1 MTNPMKVWYERERN
15 KADFWKEKALN
26 MVEKSTYLELEKFLL
41 DEQSRLFERIRVLED
56 INSEQDAEIDK
67 LLLQL
72 SNEKSKNKMKGNKQW
87 L

>member
-1 MTNPMKVWYERERN
+1 MTNPMRVWWEKERN
-15 KADFWKEKALN
+15 RADFWKEKALN

-72 SNEKSKNKMKGNKQW
+72 SNEKSKKIKWKDIK
-87 L
+87 

>member
-1 MTNPMKVWYERERN
+1 MTNPMRVWWEREKN

-26 MVEKSTYLELEKFLL
+26 MIEKSTYLDLEKFLL

-72 SNEKSKNKMKGNKQW
+72 SNEKSKNKTKGK
-87 L
+87 

>member
-1 MTNPMKVWYERERN
+1 MKVWYERERN

-26 MVEKSTYLELEKFLL
+26 MIEKSTYLELEKFLL

-72 SNEKSKNKMKGNKQW
+72 SNEKSKKIKWKDIK
-87 L
+87 

>member
-41 DEQSRLFERIRVLED
+41 DEQSRLFEQIRVLED

-72 SNEKSKNKMKGNKQW
+72 SNEKSKNKMKGK
-87 L
+87 

>member
-1 MTNPMKVWYERERN
+1 MRVWWEREKN

-26 MVEKSTYLELEKFLL
+26 MIEKSTYLDLEKFLL

-72 SNEKSKNKMKGNKQW
+72 SNEKSKNKTKGK
-87 L
+87 

>member
-1 MTNPMKVWYERERN
+1 MTNPMRVWWEKERN
-15 KADFWKEKALN
+15 RADFWKEKALN

-41 DEQSRLFERIRVLED
+41 DEQSRLFEQIRKLED

-72 SNEKSKNKMKGNKQW
+72 SNEKSKNKMKWKEIK
-87 L
+87 

>member
-26 MVEKSTYLELEKFLL
+26 MIEKSTYLELEKFLL

-72 SNEKSKNKMKGNKQW
+72 SNEKSKKIKWKDIK
-87 L
+87 

>member
-1 MTNPMKVWYERERN
+1 MKVWYEREKN

-41 DEQSRLFERIRVLED
+41 DEQSRLFEQIRVLED

-72 SNEKSKNKMKGNKQW
+72 SNEKSKNKMKWKDIK
-87 L
+87 

>member
-1 MTNPMKVWYERERN
+1 MTNPMKVWYEKEKN

-26 MVEKSTYLELEKFLL
+26 MIEKSTYLDLEKFLL

-72 SNEKSKNKMKGNKQW
+72 SNEKSKNKMKWKEIK
-87 L
+87 

>member
-41 DEQSRLFERIRVLED
+41 DEQSRLFEQIRVLED

-72 SNEKSKNKMKGNKQW
+72 SNEKSKNKMKWKEIK
-87 L
+87 

>member
-1 MTNPMKVWYERERN
+1 MTNPMKVWYEREKN

-41 DEQSRLFERIRVLED
+41 DEQSRLFEQIRVLED

-72 SNEKSKNKMKGNKQW
+72 SNEKSKNKMKWKDIK
-87 L
+87 

>member
-1 MTNPMKVWYERERN
+1 MKVWYERERN

-41 DEQSRLFERIRVLED
+41 DEQSRLFEQIRVLED

-72 SNEKSKNKMKGNKQW
+72 SNEKSKNKMKWKDIK
-87 L
+87 

>member
-1 MTNPMKVWYERERN
+1 MTNPMRVWYERERN

-72 SNEKSKNKMKGNKQW
+72 SNEKSKKIKWKDIK
-87 L
+87 

>member
-1 MTNPMKVWYERERN
+1 MKVWYERERN

-41 DEQSRLFERIRVLED
+41 DEQSRLFEQIRVLED

-72 SNEKSKNKMKGNKQW
+72 SNEKSKNKMKGK
-87 L
+87 

>member
-1 MTNPMKVWYERERN
+1 MTNPMKVWYEREKN

-41 DEQSRLFERIRVLED
+41 DEQSRLFEQIRVLED

-72 SNEKSKNKMKGNKQW
+72 SNEKSKNKMKWKEIK
-87 L
+87 

>member
-1 MTNPMKVWYERERN
+1 MTNPMKVWYEKERN

-26 MVEKSTYLELEKFLL
+26 MIEKSTYLDLEKFLL

-72 SNEKSKNKMKGNKQW
+72 SNEKSKNKMKWKEIK
-87 L
+87 

>member
-1 MTNPMKVWYERERN
+1 MTNPMKVWYEREKN

-72 SNEKSKNKMKGNKQW
+72 SNEKSKNKMKWKDIK
-87 L
+87 

>member
-1 MTNPMKVWYERERN
+1 MTNPMRVWWEKERN
-15 KADFWKEKALN
+15 RADFWKEKALN

-41 DEQSRLFERIRVLED
+41 DEQSRLFEQIRKLEE

-72 SNEKSKNKMKGNKQW
+72 SNEKSKNKMKWKEIK
-87 L
+87 

>member
-41 DEQSRLFERIRVLED
+41 DEQSRLFEQIRVLED

-72 SNEKSKNKMKGNKQW
+72 SNEKSKNKMKCKDIK
-87 L
+87 

>member
-1 MTNPMKVWYERERN
+1 MTNPMRVWYERERN

-41 DEQSRLFERIRVLED
+41 DEQSRLFEQIRVLED

-72 SNEKSKNKMKGNKQW
+72 SNEKSKNKMKGK
-87 L
+87 

>member
-1 MTNPMKVWYERERN
+1 VEVVTNPMRVWWEKERN

-26 MVEKSTYLELEKFLL
+26 MIEKSTYLELEKFLL

-72 SNEKSKNKMKGNKQW
+72 SNEKSKNKTKGK
-87 L
+87 

>member
-1 MTNPMKVWYERERN
+1 MTNPMKVWYEREKN

-72 SNEKSKNKMKGNKQW
+72 SNEKSKKIKWKDIK
-87 L
+87 

>member
-72 SNEKSKNKMKGNKQW
+72 SNEKSKNKMKWKDIK
-87 L
+87 

>member
-1 MTNPMKVWYERERN
+1 MTNPMRVWWEKERN
-15 KADFWKEKALN
+15 RADFWKEKALN

-41 DEQSRLFERIRVLED
+41 DEQSRLFERIRVLEE

-72 SNEKSKNKMKGNKQW
+72 SNEKSKNKMKWKEIK
-87 L
+87 

>member
-1 MTNPMKVWYERERN
+1 MKVWYEREKN

-72 SNEKSKNKMKGNKQW
+72 SNEKSKNKMKWKDIK
-87 L
+87 

>member
-1 MTNPMKVWYERERN
+1 MTNPMRVWWEKERN

-26 MVEKSTYLELEKFLL
+26 MIEKSTYLELEKFLL

-72 SNEKSKNKMKGNKQW
+72 SNEKSKNKMKWKEIK
-87 L
+87 

>member
-1 MTNPMKVWYERERN
+1 MTNPMRVWWEKERN
-15 KADFWKEKALN
+15 RADFWKEKALN

-72 SNEKSKNKMKGNKQW
+72 SNEKSKNKMKWKEIK
-87 L
+87 

>member
-1 MTNPMKVWYERERN
+1 MTNPMRVWWERERN

-26 MVEKSTYLELEKFLL
+26 MIEKSTYLELEKFLL

-72 SNEKSKNKMKGNKQW
+72 SNEKSKNKMKWKEIK
-87 L
+87 

>member
-1 MTNPMKVWYERERN
+1 MTNPMRVWWEKERN

-72 SNEKSKNKMKGNKQW
+72 SNEKSKKIKWKDIK
-87 L
+87 

>member
-41 DEQSRLFERIRVLED
+41 DEQSRLFEQIRVLED

-72 SNEKSKNKMKGNKQW
+72 SNEKSKKIKWKDIK
-87 L
+87 

>member
-1 MTNPMKVWYERERN
+1 MKVWYEREKN

-72 SNEKSKNKMKGNKQW
+72 SNEKSKNKMKGNKQ
-87 L
+87 

>member
-72 SNEKSKNKMKGNKQW
+72 SNEKSKNKMKGNKQ
-87 L
+87 

>member
-41 DEQSRLFERIRVLED
+41 DEQSRLFEQIRVLED

-72 SNEKSKNKMKGNKQW
+72 SNEKSKNKMKWKDIK
-87 L
+87 

>member
-1 MTNPMKVWYERERN
+1 MTNPMRVWWEKERN
-15 KADFWKEKALN
+15 RADFWKEKALN

-56 INSEQDAEIDK
+56 INREQDAEIDK

-72 SNEKSKNKMKGNKQW
+72 SNEKSKTKRKENK
-87 L
+87 

>member
-1 MTNPMKVWYERERN
+1 MTNPMRVWWEKERN

-41 DEQSRLFERIRVLED
+41 DEQSRLFEQIRKLEE

-72 SNEKSKNKMKGNKQW
+72 SNEKSKNKMKWKEIK
-87 L
+87 

>member
-1 MTNPMKVWYERERN
+1 MTNPMKVWYEREKN

-72 SNEKSKNKMKGNKQW
+72 SNEKSKNKMKWKEIK
-87 L
+87 

>member
-1 MTNPMKVWYERERN
+1 MTNPMRVWWEKERN
-15 KADFWKEKALN
+15 RADFWKEKALN

-41 DEQSRLFERIRVLED
+41 DEQSRLLERIRVLED

-72 SNEKSKNKMKGNKQW
+72 SNEKSKNKTKGK
-87 L
+87 

>member
-1 MTNPMKVWYERERN
+1 VEVVTNPMRVWWEREKN

-26 MVEKSTYLELEKFLL
+26 MIEKSTYLDLEKFLL

-72 SNEKSKNKMKGNKQW
+72 SNEKSKNKTKGK
-87 L
+87 

>member
-1 MTNPMKVWYERERN
+1 MTNPMRVWWEKERN
-15 KADFWKEKALN
+15 RADFWKEKALN

-41 DEQSRLFERIRVLED
+41 DEQSRLFKRIRVLED

-72 SNEKSKNKMKGNKQW
+72 SNEKSKKIKWKDIK
-87 L
+87 